1 MSDATYRIG
10 VIGCGRKGTEHAR
23 AYVLNPR
30 AEVVAAA
37 DSDPENLSL
46 FGDRFGV
53 PTYSDFREMI
63 RSEAMDIVSAV
74 LPVSANYEVVM
85 ACAGLGV
92 KAICT
97 EKPLASKLSDA
108 DAMVDECRRR
118 GVSQPRLRSESMGE
132 GC

>member
-46 FGDRFGV
+46 FGERFG
-53 PTYSDFREMI
+53 
-63 RSEAMDIVSAV
+63 
-74 LPVSANYEVVM
+74 
-85 ACAGLGV
+85 
-92 KAICT
+92 AIF
-97 EKPLASKLSDA
+97 
-108 DAMVDECRRR
+108 
-118 GVSQPRLRSESMGE
+118 
-132 GC
+132 